1 MKSKNLIILVVLSA
15 AIMTALTATTGASL
29 VTAVYADKKQCEDN
43 KDNNCNHTEKNQKLT
58 AKDDCNNNNKIKDH
72 SKDNNIDNILVC
84 SIDAVNLK
92 DSVLV
97 NSKVFGDTVQPQFP

>member
-1 MKSKNLIILVVLSA
+1 MLVVLST

-29 VTAVYADKKQCEDN
+29 VTAVYADKKHCEDN

-58 AKDDCNNNNKIKDH
+58 TKEECDNNNNIKDH

-92 DSVLV
+92 DTVLQ

>member
-1 MKSKNLIILVVLSA
+1 MKSKNLIMLVVMSG
-15 AIMTALTATTGASL
+15 AIMTALTATVGA
-29 VTAVYADKKQCEDN
+29 TVYADKKQCEDN

-58 AKDDCNNNNKIKDH
+58 AKDDCDNNNKIKDH

-97 NSKVFGDTVQPQFP
+97 NSTVFGDTVQPQFP